1 MGAAY
6 PTISGEHP
14 RLGARGLAHHDGS
27 LGVVLLHSGV
37 GAVEERPARERYS
50 AMHELSGI
58 EGTDLVAALASED
71 WQKRKRS
78 SFRPWVKTYLPDM
91 VCSDRCEE

>member
-1 MGAAY
+1 
-6 PTISGEHP
+6 
-14 RLGARGLAHHDGS
+14 
-27 LGVVLLHSGV
+27 
-37 GAVEERPARERYS
+37 
-50 AMHELSGI
+50 MHELSGI

-91 VCSDRCEE
+91 VCDRCEE